1 MKKETSFIRKARF
14 FWQKKWCCFF
24 FIAVLLTI
32 CNLIGCSPYLRLKRE
47 IRTTSQFSL
56 LDKRSPFLKVHMLN
70 GRVYILSAWRVN
82 EENKTVSGNGNLLDI
97 NRNVIKKGNFTIP
110 LNDVAIFETNV
121 LKSSPSIMAM
131 SIITVPSLVLSAIC
145 LANPKACFGSC
156 PTFYAWD
163 GEKMT
168 LQAEGFSASVTPSLE
183 ARDIDALYR
192 SKPSGHDFEIRVTNE
207 AMETHVIRYVNLL
220 ALPRPEN
227 GRTFATPSGEFW
239 QAPEIMEPAI
249 CIAPEGD
256 CLAAIQSFDGI
267 ERFSKTNS
275 KDLATRE
282 TIDLVFESFPT
293 GKTGLILGFRQT
305 LLTTY
310 LFYQG
315 LAYMGRASG
324 YWLAKMERGDKNVQE
339 YASSLGKVLGGIEI
353 FIQDSKDNWILAGEI
368 GETGPIASDV
378 RVVSLPEVKAAPIKI
393 RLRMTCGLWRI
404 DYIALA
410 KLNKAVEPLRLQ
422 PLMVLREDLVDEE
435 AQGRLLD
442 PSSVLVTM
450 PGDSYSIVYDLPNE
464 FQHYELFLESQ
475 GYYLEWIRP
484 NWLAEESLKK
494 TLMMFTDP
502 ASFLK
507 EMAPEFK
514 KIESQMEELFW
525 RSKYVRK

>member
-1 MKKETSFIRKARF
+1 MKKETSFIGKARF
-14 FWQKKWCCFF
+14 FWQKKWCRFF
-24 FIAVLLTI
+24 FIAVLFTI
-32 CNLIGCSPYLRLKRE
+32 WNFIGCSPFLRLERK
-47 IRTTSQFSL
+47 IVTISQFSR

-70 GRVYILSAWRVN
+70 GQVYVLSKWGVD

-97 NRNVIKKGNFTIP
+97 NRNLVKKANFTIP

-131 SIITVPSLVLSAIC
+131 SILTVPSLALSAYC
-145 LANPKACFGSC
+145 LTNPKACFGSC

-183 ARDIDALYR
+183 AKDIDALYR
-192 SKPSGHDFEIRVTNE
+192 SKHSGPDFEIRVTNE
-207 AMETHVIRYVNLL
+207 ALETHVIRYVNLL
-220 ALPRPEN
+220 ALPCPEN
-227 GRTFATPSGEFW
+227 GRIFATSSGKFW
-239 QAPEIMEPAI
+239 QAPEIVEPTI

-267 ERFSKTNS
+267 ERFSETNS

-282 TIDLVFESFPT
+282 TMDLVFKSFPS
-293 GKTGLILGFRQT
+293 GKTGLVLGFRQT

-315 LAYMGRASG
+315 LAYMGRAGG
-324 YWLAKMERGDKNVQE
+324 YWLAKMERGDKNMHK
-339 YASSLGKVLGGIEI
+339 YSSSLSKELGGIEI
-353 FIQDSKDNWILAGEI
+353 FIQDSKENWILAGEI

-378 RVVSLPEVKAAPIKI
+378 RIVSLPEVKSAPVKI

-410 KLNKAVEPLRLQ
+410 KLSQTIEPLRLQ
-422 PLMVLREDLVDEE
+422 PHMVLHEGLVDEN
-435 AQGRLLD
+435 AQERLSD

-450 PGDSYSIVYDLPNE
+450 PGDSYSIVYDLPTE
-464 FQHYELFLESQ
+464 FQHYEFFLESQ

-484 NWLAEESLKK
+484 EWLAEESLKK
-494 TLMMFTDP
+494 TLKMFTDP
-502 ASFLK
+502 ANFLK
-507 EMAPEFK
+507 EMAPEYK